1 MLLAAEGSVCTTHQA
16 WEVAQL
22 NHATFKLGKR
32 AIVKQVHRVARDDSK
47 ELIAAKMHAAEIG
60 ENCSMVLAE
69 SNIRE
74 FVAQVMRGSTTSA
87 GGTPA
92 SG

>member
-32 AIVKQVHRVARDDSK
+32 AIGKQVHRVARDDSK

-60 ENCSMVLAE
+60 GENCS
-69 SNIRE
+69 S
-74 FVAQVMRGSTTSA
+74 GA
-87 GGTPA
+87 G
-92 SG
+92 